1 MTHLVNGRM
10 IVPPFPEGME
20 TLVVGMG
27 CFWGAE
33 QRFWETPGVWTTAV
47 GYTGGTSP
55 APRYREVC
63 TGATGHAEA
72 VLVVFDPL
80 ELTLEGALAVFWNN
94 HDPTQGM
101 GQGNDIGTQYRSCIF
116 VADAEQRAAA
126 EATRDALEPLLA
138 DAGFTP
144 ITTQISELGTFHY
157 AEDYHQQYLA
167 RNPTGYCG
175 LGDTGITCPT
185 GVIG

>member
-1 MTHLVNGRM
+1 MTHLVNGRT
-10 IVPPFPEGME
+10 IVPPFPEGSE

-101 GQGNDIGTQYRSCIF
+101 RQGNDIGTQYRSCIF
-116 VADAEQRAAA
+116 VSDERQRAAA

-138 DAGFTP
+138 DAGFAP
-144 ITTQISELGTFHY
+144 ITAQISELGAFHY
-157 AEDYHQQYLA
+157 AEEYHQQYLA

-175 LGDTGITCPT
+175 LGETGIACPT
-185 GVIG
+185 GVLG

>member
-1 MTHLVNGRM
+1 MMHFLNGRS
-10 IVPPFPEGME
+10 IVSPFPDGME

-33 QRFWETPGVWTTAV
+33 QRFWETSGVWSTAV

-55 APRYREVC
+55 APGYREVC
-63 TGATGHAEA
+63 TGVTGHAEA

-80 ELTLEGALAVFWNN
+80 ELTLEGALGVFWNN

-101 GQGNDIGTQYRSCIF
+101 RQGNDVGTQYRSCIF
-116 VADAEQRAAA
+116 VADEAQLATAV
-126 EATRDALEPLLA
+126 ATRDVMEPLLA
-138 DAGFTP
+138 DAGFGP
-144 ITTQISELGTFHY
+144 ITTQISSLGAFHH
-157 AEDYHQQYLA
+157 AEEHHQQYLA

-175 LGDTGITCPT
+175 LGITGVTCPT
-185 GVIG
+185 GVLG